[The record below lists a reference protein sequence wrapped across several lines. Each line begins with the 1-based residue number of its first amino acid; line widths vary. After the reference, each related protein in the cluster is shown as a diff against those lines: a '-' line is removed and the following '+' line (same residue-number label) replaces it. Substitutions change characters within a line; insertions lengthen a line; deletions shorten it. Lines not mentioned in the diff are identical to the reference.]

1 MQKIILASKS
11 RARKTMLE
19 NAGIDFDCLPAD
31 IDEEKIIEELT
42 SSGASSGNIALNLA
56 REKAMVIS
64 KKNPEKIII
73 GSDQVLSMN
82 DKVYSKVE
90 NKEEAKIRLMEF
102 QGREHYLTSA
112 VCAVKNGENLWHKTD
127 VAALKMKALDDRAID
142 KYIEIAGDDLVSCV
156 GCYAVEGVGIR
167 LFESIRGDFFTI
179 MGMPLLPLLKFLD
192 NEKVLL

>member
-19 NAGIDFDCLPAD
+19 NAGIDFDCIPAD
-31 IDEEKIIEELT
+31 IDEEKIIADLSKED
-42 SSGASSGNIALNLA
+42 ASSGNIALSLA
-56 REKAMVIS
+56 REKAITIS
-64 KKNPEKIII
+64 KNYPDKIII

-82 DKVYSKVE
+82 DKIYLKIES
-90 NKEEAKIRLMEF
+90 KEEARARLMEF
-102 QGREHYLTSA
+102 QGQEHFLTSA
-112 VCAVKNGENLWHKTD
+112 VCAVKGGADLWHKTD
-127 VAALKMKALDDRAID
+127 VAGLKMKALSTQAID
-142 KYIEIAGDDLVSCV
+142 EYIEIAGDDLLSCV

-192 NEKVLL
+192 SEKALS